1 MGLDKGVGFNRN
13 IKLEWLDAAAAFSA
27 ELDDSKAMRVRLE
40 PVLAQDRTGKDAIR
54 KSIDILIN
62 IWFKN
67 RENYPGLYQQAVALY
82 QATMV
87 PTDRLWLHYGL
98 TLLYFP
104 FFRDCAAA
112 VGQLSRYEDTITNRM
127 VIDKMIGEMGQLGS
141 LERSAQRVVASLRDW
156 GVLTDADE
164 PNAYIPQYRA
174 FATSRPELEQ
184 WLLACAL
191 RAHPVEQLSFADLL
205 YLPALFPFKFTVTV
219 YDLRQSDGF
228 EVQRQGLGLD
238 MVRVV

>member
-13 IKLEWLDAAAAFSA
+13 IKLEWLDAAAAFSI
-27 ELDDSKAMRVRLE
+27 ELDDPKAIRARLE

-67 RENYPGLYQQAVALY
+67 RENYPDLYQQAVSLY
-82 QATMV
+82 QATMI

-112 VGQLSRYEDTITNRM
+112 VGHLSRYEDTITNRM

-164 PNAYIPQYRA
+164 PNAYIPQYHA
-174 FATSRPELEQ
+174 LMASRPELEQ

-191 RAHPVEQLSFADLL
+191 HAHPVEQLPFADLL
-205 YLPALFPFKFTVTV
+205 HLPALFPFKFTVTV
-219 YDLRQSDGF
+219 YDLSQADGF

-238 MVRVV
+238 MVRAI